1 MKTLVVIAGTVAAIL
16 LFLLTSATAN
26 TTLFAQSYPL
36 LIGLNL
42 AIALAL
48 IVLVVVQLRGLW
60 SEYREHRFGSRLK
73 LRLLALFALMAII
86 PGLVIY
92 AVSV

>member
-48 IVLVVVQLRGLW
+48 IVLVVVQLR
-60 SEYREHRFGSRLK
+60 
-73 LRLLALFALMAII
+73 
-86 PGLVIY
+86 
-92 AVSV
+92 